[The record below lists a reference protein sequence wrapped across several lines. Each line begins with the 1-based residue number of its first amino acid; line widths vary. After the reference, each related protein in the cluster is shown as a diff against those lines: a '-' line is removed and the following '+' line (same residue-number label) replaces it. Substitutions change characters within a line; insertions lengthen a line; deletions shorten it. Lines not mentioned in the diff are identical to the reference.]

1 MPVNS
6 FGSVMTMA
14 EAVKN
19 IGPSQEQLAV
29 VDVISQG
36 TPIIEEGHWEES
48 NDYQAYRLLQTMTEA
63 IGTDA
68 IINQGVNWEVNT
80 LRPVTEV
87 IQELESALKIDV
99 RILRKQKNA
108 EEFKRIQA
116 ELFIRGLA
124 KSFHD
129 RVFFGNTTIGQTTQV
144 SADEIVGLHSRF
156 NAIQNITYNQIQGLP
171 YWPANV
177 VSAGGNTGGAQQSLW
192 IIKWG
197 KDGVFFPFPRDGQDF
212 INMEDMPEIQLVY
225 DANNRPFRAE
235 VTFFSISFGLCVAD
249 WRCVQRMC
257 NIDATHPWSSD
268 LMVQLLAGLPDTDMT
283 GVVAYCSRPV
293 WIQAMQQAKNNANS
307 FHFDDAPWGKKT
319 AFFMDIPFRVCDR
332 LTQGLAGFE
341 PVIT

>member
-1 MPVNS
+1 MPGNS
-6 FGSVMTMA
+6 FGSVVTMA

-19 IGPSQEQLAV
+19 IGPSGEQLAV

-36 TPIIEEGHWEES
+36 TPIMEEGHFEES
-48 NDYQAYRLLQTMTEA
+48 NDYNSYRLLQTMTEA
-63 IGTDA
+63 VGTDA

-87 IQELESALKIDV
+87 IQELESALKIDI

-129 RVFFGNTTIGQTTQV
+129 RVFYGNSSIGQTT
-144 SADEIVGLHSRF
+144 SISPDEITGLHTRF
-156 NAIQNITYNQIQGLP
+156 NSIANISYNQIQGVP
-171 YWPANV
+171 YWPGNV
-177 VSAGGNTGGAQQSLW
+177 FSAGGNTGGGESSLW
-192 IIKWG
+192 LIKWG

-212 INMEDMPEIQLVY
+212 INIEDMPEIQLVY

-235 VTFFSISFGLCVAD
+235 VTFFSMGFGLCVAD

-257 NIDATHPWSSD
+257 NIDLTHPWSSD
-268 LMVQLLAGLPDTDMT
+268 LMVSMIAGLPDTDMT
-283 GVVAYCSRPV
+283 GVVAYCTRQT

-307 FHFDDAPWGKKT
+307 FHFDDAPWGRKT
-319 AFFMDIPFRVCDR
+319 AFFMDIPFRVVDR
-332 LTQGLAGFE
+332 LTATE